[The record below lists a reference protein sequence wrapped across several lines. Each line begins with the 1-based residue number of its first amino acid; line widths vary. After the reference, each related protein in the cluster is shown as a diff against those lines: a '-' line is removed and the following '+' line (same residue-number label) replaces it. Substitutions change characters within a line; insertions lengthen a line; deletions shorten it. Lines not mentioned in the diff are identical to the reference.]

1 MVDFGDKEVKG
12 QGRRRRPT
20 QVKLVTIC
28 YYFENELTD
37 FDANWHKWSPVRE
50 DETTN
55 FEGQEVKG
63 QGHMM
68 PKLDLENWRRYHFR
82 SLQSNRFSSRRRRDG
97 DLRTVPYFCMK
108 NTNNGDDQT
117 RVRPPK
123 IFVHQ
128 KPRCGA
134 AAPEHIP
141 RDCMAAGLMTALIK

>member
-28 YYFENELTD
+28 YFENELTD

-63 QGHMM
+63 QGHTRSTI
-68 PKLDLENWRRYHFR
+68 DLE
-82 SLQSNRFSSRRRRDG
+82 
-97 DLRTVPYFCMK
+97 
-108 NTNNGDDQT
+108 
-117 RVRPPK
+117 
-123 IFVHQ
+123 
-128 KPRCGA
+128 A
-134 AAPEHIP
+134 
-141 RDCMAAGLMTALIK
+141 